1 MTTFTLFTDPHLGT
15 RRAAHTTRESSQ
27 RLQHT
32 LYLQARAVTENA
44 SNPICLGDLF
54 DRSFNDEA
62 TLVQGFD
69 IANRCV
75 VTLAGNHDSSNRV
88 DTVTTIDALH
98 AMGVSVCKAPDLSK
112 PFYDFI
118 DPGIYLV
125 PHHASQ
131 EIFEKAMFHAA
142 EHACHHRE
150 GKASVLMLHCNYNQP
165 FAKEDD
171 TLNLSEDVAG
181 RLLNAFDY
189 IFLGH
194 EHKPATHFDGR
205 VVILGN
211 THPTSFG
218 DVTDKFAYELSIT
231 DESLD
236 LTKTLIWSK
245 ADRYREIKFGEAIP
259 DLTGVQ
265 FVDVIGH
272 EDAAEGTAIAQFTQE
287 VWEAG
292 DKLLAVRNNVKIGDH
307 LGELEDIEA
316 PALENLAARIMK
328 DLEGTDLQGLYAEL
342 VKEAEA

>member
-1 MTTFTLFTDPHLGT
+1 MITYSLFTDPHLGT

-54 DRSFNDEA
+54 DTSANEEA
-62 TLVQGFD
+62 ILLQGYEV
-69 IANRCV
+69 ARRCLF
-75 VTLAGNHDSSNRV
+75 TLAGNHDSSNREG
-88 DTVTTIDALH
+88 TVTSLDALKKV
-98 AMGVSVCKAPDLSK
+98 GCSIVSSPNISTPYYEAHDALY
-112 PFYDFI
+112 F
-118 DPGIYLV
+118 V

-131 EIFEKAMFHAA
+131 EIFETAMFHAA
-142 EHACHHRE
+142 EHAVHHRE

-171 TLNLSEDVAG
+171 TLNLSEEVAG

-211 THPTSFG
+211 THATSFS
-218 DVTDKFAYELSIT
+218 DISDKYVYELDIT
-231 DESLD
+231 DDSLE
-236 LTKTLIWSK
+236 LNKTTIWRK

-259 DLTGVQ
+259 DLTGVM
-265 FVDVIGH
+265 FVDVTGH
-272 EDAAEGTAIAQFTQE
+272 EDAAEGTAIAQFVQE

-292 DKLLAVRNNVKIGDH
+292 HQLLAVRNNVKIGDH
-307 LGELEDIEA
+307 LGSLEELET
-316 PALENLAARIMK
+316 PALENLAARILK
-328 DLEGTDLQGLYAEL
+328 DLEGTDLHDLYAEL

>member
-1 MTTFTLFTDPHLGT
+1 MKFTLFTDPHLGT

-44 SNPICLGDLF
+44 PRPICLGDLF

-62 TLVQGFD
+62 TLVQGYT
-69 IANRCV
+69 IAKQCV
-75 VTLAGNHDSSNRV
+75 VTLAGNHDETNRAG
-88 DTVTTIDALH
+88 TVTTLDALK
-98 AMGVSVCKAPDLSK
+98 AMGVSVCKTPDLSK
-112 PFYDFI
+112 PFYDYI

-131 EIFEKAMFHAA
+131 EIFETAMFHAA

-171 TLNLSEDVAG
+171 TLNLSEEVAG

-211 THPTSFG
+211 IHPTSFS
-218 DVTDKFAYELSIT
+218 DISDKYAYELDIT
-231 DESLD
+231 DDSLE
-236 LTKTLIWSK
+236 LNKTTIWRK

-259 DLTGVQ
+259 DLTGVM

-272 EDAAEGTAIAQFTQE
+272 EDAAEGTAIAQFVQE

-292 DKLLAVRNNVKIGDH
+292 RQLLAVRNNVKIGDH
-307 LGELEDIEA
+307 LGSLEEIET
-316 PALENLAARIMK
+316 PALENLSARILK
-328 DLEGTDLQGLYAEL
+328 DLEGTDLRDLYAEL